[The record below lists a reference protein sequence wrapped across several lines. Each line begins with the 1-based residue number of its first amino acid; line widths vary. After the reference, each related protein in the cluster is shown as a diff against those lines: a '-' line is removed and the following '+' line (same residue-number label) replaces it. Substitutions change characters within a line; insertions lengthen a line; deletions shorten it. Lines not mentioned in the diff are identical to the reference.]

1 MNELHVHIGVTRDD
15 NAEKYVI
22 LEESRRKVCYSGGVI
37 ISSPYTTTATWHT
50 FFSFFFLQ
58 LVFVFS
64 YRKYLTEITVTTVAG
79 LYPAQI

>member
-37 ISSPYTTTATWHT
+37 ISSPYTSTATWHT
-50 FFSFFFLQ
+50 FFSFFFLLSSTCFRFLLQ
-58 LVFVFS
+58 D
-64 YRKYLTEITVTTVAG
+64 
-79 LYPAQI
+79 